1 MKILIIFILFMYA
14 PLEIISENKEDYNNL
29 PVLEKIRFVYYE
41 AVENENKIEE
51 LEKIIVNNYS
61 TDQTN
66 YPSIILA
73 YWGAVDALKAKH
85 AFWPFT
91 KLSLLNKSM
100 ELMGEALNKS
110 PDDLEIRFMRFS
122 ILHFIPS
129 ILGYGEERDRDMEK
143 ITELIENNNTGSL
156 DPSIQKGIIE
166 FLIESGRLNIKQ
178 ENLMQEK
185 LAFYKNYE

>member
-1 MKILIIFILFMYA
+1 MYV
-14 PLEIISENKEDYNNL
+14 PLEILSENKEDYNNL
-29 PVLEKIRFVYYE
+29 PVLGKIRFVYYE

-61 TDQTN
+61 TDLNN

-129 ILGYGEERDRDMEK
+129 ILGYGEERDSDMEK
-143 ITELIENNNTGSL
+143 ITELIKDNNTGSL
-156 DPSIQKGIIE
+156 DPSMQKGIIE

>member
-61 TDQTN
+61 TDLTN

-129 ILGYGEERDRDMEK
+129 ILGYGEERDSDMEK
-143 ITELIENNNTGSL
+143 ITELIKDNNTGSL
-156 DPSIQKGIIE
+156 DPSMQKGIIE